1 MYKKKFSKIYEEE
14 EEEEQLSPVNEESQ
28 KGLMEE
34 DELVSV
40 NRAMAQLERQ
50 LLPSPKEEE
59 ESEEMSETPEQ
70 VVAEEEEEFLAEE
83 EQLEGPEEEEEP
95 LEIELEEEEEL
106 ETEEDLAE
114 ELAEA
119 AEEQEEDPLHL
130 TEALEE
136 EQESRKTT
144 AKGRLAPVPEEGR
157 DPSMDEDPLEAED
170 LGLPEDSILVDR
182 RLRKEELQL
191 QMNAQSK
198 DFLGSNMHRTRDFA
212 AIFAKGKSSK
222 EDPKL
227 DLAYEIDQN
236 LEYRKELLAQQLLR
250 NFHSADSKESYHA
263 GLIFK
268 ELGLTDKDDEDFAD
282 DVSAD
287 AAAHENEEFIE
298 QIRKRLPNL

>member
-1 MYKKKFSKIYEEE
+1 MYKKKFSKIYQEE
-14 EEEEQLSPVNEESQ
+14 EEEEQLSSVNEESQ

-34 DELVSV
+34 EELVSV
-40 NRAMAQLERQ
+40 NRAMAKLEQQ
-50 LLPSPKEEE
+50 LLPTDQAEE
-59 ESEEMSETPEQ
+59 ESTTDVE
-70 VVAEEEEEFLAEE
+70 A
-83 EQLEGPEEEEEP
+83 EEP
-95 LEIELEEEEEL
+95 LEIALEGEEEEM
-106 ETEEDLAE
+106 EEI
-114 ELAEA
+114 
-119 AEEQEEDPLHL
+119 QEDPLHL

-157 DPSMDEDPLEAED
+157 DPTMDEDPLEAED

-212 AIFAKGKSSK
+212 AIFAKGQSSK

-236 LEYRKELLAQQLLR
+236 LEYRKELVAQQLLR
-250 NFHSADSKESYHA
+250 NFHSADSKESYNA

-287 AAAHENEEFIE
+287 SAAHENEEFIE

>member
-1 MYKKKFSKIYEEE
+1 MYKKKFSKIYQEE
-14 EEEEQLSPVNEESQ
+14 EEEEQLSPVNQESQ

-40 NRAMAQLERQ
+40 NRAMAKLEQQ
-50 LLPSPKEEE
+50 LLPTEE
-59 ESEEMSETPEQ
+59 
-70 VVAEEEEEFLAEE
+70 AEEEPTTDVEA
-83 EQLEGPEEEEEP
+83 EEEEP
-95 LEIELEEEEEL
+95 LEIELEGEEDELEEEGDL
-106 ETEEDLAE
+106 TEDLAE
-114 ELAEA
+114 EMEDI
-119 AEEQEEDPLHL
+119 QEDPLHL
-130 TEALEE
+130 TEALAEE
-136 EQESRKTT
+136 RESRKTT

-157 DPSMDEDPLEAED
+157 DPTMDEDPLEAED

-198 DFLGSNMHRTRDFA
+198 DFLGSNMHRSRDFA
-212 AIFAKGKSSK
+212 AIFAKGQSSK

-236 LEYRKELLAQQLLR
+236 LEYRKELVAQQLLR
-250 NFHSADSKESYHA
+250 NFHSADSKESYNA

-287 AAAHENEEFIE
+287 SAAHENEEFIE

>member
-1 MYKKKFSKIYEEE
+1 MYKKKFSKIYQEE
-14 EEEEQLSPVNEESQ
+14 EEEEQLSSVNEESQ

-50 LLPSPKEEE
+50 LLPSSKEEE
-59 ESEEMSETPEQ
+59 ENEEMSETPEQ
-70 VVAEEEEEFLAEE
+70 LVAEEEEEFWPEE
-83 EQLEGPEEEEEP
+83 EQLEGQEEEP
-95 LEIELEEEEEL
+95 LEIELEEEEAL

-130 TEALEE
+130 TESLEE

-157 DPSMDEDPLEAED
+157 DPTMDEDPLEAED

-236 LEYRKELLAQQLLR
+236 LEYRKELVAQQLLR

-287 AAAHENEEFIE
+287 SAAHENEEFIE